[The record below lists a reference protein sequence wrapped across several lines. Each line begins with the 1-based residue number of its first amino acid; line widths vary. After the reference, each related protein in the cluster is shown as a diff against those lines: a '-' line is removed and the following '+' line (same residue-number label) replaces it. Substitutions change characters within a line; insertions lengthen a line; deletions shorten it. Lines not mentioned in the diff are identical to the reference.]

1 MLPVSVLPI
10 PFGLKRPIPALEAL
24 LFRSADCWNTSI
36 VALAIL
42 SSRLFISA
50 TEPEPWSQTWENKRA
65 CVSLYPQ
72 ASTLCCFPKNVM
84 HIRAFINI
92 LTGSF
97 KHCLII
103 NWSSS
108 QDCLSVHCSRF
119 WGKWSQHVK
128 NTKHVLKCKNPLQYS
143 LSQKNRGM
151 ITHNKGID
159 MTQKASKSITYTHHR
174 DKGKNSDIKIMCLT
188 QLGIG
193 NE

>member
-1 MLPVSVLPI
+1 MRTQARLCFTLSTSTDAVL
-10 PFGLKRPIPALEAL
+10 L
-24 LFRSADCWNTSI
+24 SI
-36 VALAIL
+36 KCHA
-42 SSRLFISA
+42 
-50 TEPEPWSQTWENKRA
+50 
-65 CVSLYPQ
+65 
-72 ASTLCCFPKNVM
+72 
-84 HIRAFINI
+84 HAFINI

-128 NTKHVLKCKNPLQYS
+128 NTKHVLKCSILILQNPLQYS

-159 MTQKASKSITYTHHR
+159 MTQTASKSITYAHHR

-193 NE
+193 DESFILPKSI